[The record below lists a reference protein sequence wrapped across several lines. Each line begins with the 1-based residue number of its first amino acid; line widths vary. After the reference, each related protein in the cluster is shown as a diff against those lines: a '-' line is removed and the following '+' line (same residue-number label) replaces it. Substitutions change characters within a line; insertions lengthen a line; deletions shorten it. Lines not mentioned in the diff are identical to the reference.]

1 MSPTRNNCAEPLP
14 ETLRLKL
21 HRTPRTPVILP
32 LFNTGLIYDEYSPV
46 LSDKPV
52 LVCVHDQRLIRI
64 STLLAAPLT
73 CRKTQK
79 DTCAICPQLNC
90 QRICAVHISPD
101 YPVSEFTARLILAAL
116 DYVLCA

>member
-21 HRTPRTPVILP
+21 HRTPVILP
-32 LFNTGLIYDEYSPV
+32 QFIAELIYDEYQPV
-46 LSDKPV
+46 LSGKPSAC
-52 LVCVHDQRLIRI
+52 VCTR
-64 STLLAAPLT
+64 STPELDIYATRSAPDLPEDA
-73 CRKTQK
+73 KK

>member
-21 HRTPRTPVILP
+21 HRTPVILP
-32 LFNTGLIYDEYSPV
+32 PSVTGLIYDEYQPV
-46 LSDKPV
+46 LSGKTSAC
-52 LVCVHDQRLIRI
+52 VCTR
-64 STLLAAPLT
+64 STPDSDIYATRSAPDLPEDA
-73 CRKTQK
+73 K